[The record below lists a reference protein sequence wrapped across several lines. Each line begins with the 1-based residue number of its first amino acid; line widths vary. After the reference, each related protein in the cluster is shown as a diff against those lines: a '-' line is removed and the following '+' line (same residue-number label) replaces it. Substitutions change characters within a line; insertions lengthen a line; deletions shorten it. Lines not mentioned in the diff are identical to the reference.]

1 MDVDP
6 SLWGLLASGVLIA
19 VAVALSLAQRLSLE
33 RPMLWAAARA
43 LAQLLAIGLLLAVV
57 LADDAPLWWSW
68 LWVLVMVA
76 FAAVTTSRR
85 APEVPGVL
93 VLSLVA
99 YAAAATVSLGVLFGL
114 GVFELQPRTLVP
126 LAGMLIGN
134 SLASTVLVGRRVVEG
149 LLDRSDEVEAR
160 LALGMTAREAG
171 APMVR
176 DAVRTA
182 LIPQIETTKA
192 VGIVFLPGAMVGLIL
207 AGAEPAAAVKV
218 QIAVMYLVLGSVA
231 TTTAVV
237 ALGVRARA
245 FSEDHRLVL
254 ERR

>member
-1 MDVDP
+1 
-6 SLWGLLASGVLIA
+6 
-19 VAVALSLAQRLSLE
+19 
-33 RPMLWAAARA
+33 
-43 LAQLLAIGLLLAVV
+43 
-57 LADDAPLWWSW
+57 
-68 LWVLVMVA
+68 
-76 FAAVTTSRR
+76 
-85 APEVPGVL
+85 
-93 VLSLVA
+93 
-99 YAAAATVSLGVLFGL
+99 
-114 GVFELQPRTLVP
+114 
-126 LAGMLIGN
+126 
-134 SLASTVLVGRRVVEG
+134 
-149 LLDRSDEVEAR
+149 
-160 LALGMTAREAG
+160 
-171 APMVR
+171 MVR